1 MPPQFYWTG
10 LGWSPQQTVGFF
22 YDDAAQYNLLA
33 QPIAPAYEDA
43 PGARD
48 ADGDHAAFLDLVL
61 QHGATGIS
69 VWSYEH
75 LDDPGWQRAAR
86 AAAALNPPADPCA
99 DVKAQLADAQ
109 TTIATLQARITAA
122 AQALA
127 A

>member
-10 LGWSPQQTVGFF
+10 LGWSPQQTVEWF
-22 YDDAAQYNLLA
+22 YDDATQYNLLTE
-33 QPIAPAYEDA
+33 PVAPAYEDA

-61 QHGATGIS
+61 KQGATGHS

-99 DVKAQLADAQ
+99 AVQAQLAQAQ
-109 TTIATLQARITAA
+109 TTIATLQARIAAA